1 MMRIKIYI
9 CVGLFLQFLTVEQA
23 VLAATCSC
31 AGVSLSSSIQL
42 NNFEPQI
49 LDLSVHV
56 TQSDISKLVSGRNTV
71 NDETLR
77 NRETETYLL
86 QASYGIT
93 EKFAVTGVMSWVE
106 HSRSIGSN
114 QSPSERSSGI
124 GDSLLVASYSFAKI
138 TPFNSHGLAFGLGLR
153 IPTGEDSNGTP
164 ITYAEDLQPGQ
175 GAWGS
180 SLWFNYQYAIDQ
192 QASLIVLLDGNF
204 STNNSNDRGYSFDSE
219 WSLNSTISYQVSP
232 EWATSVGLAFRDANP
247 HLRQDVSIPNTGGRW
262 LDRTMSA
269 SYSINPTS
277 SISLA
282 YRIPIARDLN
292 GALQFTTRDSMTLS
306 WSTRFK

>member
-1 MMRIKIYI
+1 MLRYKSYLWIALSLLVIGKNRP
-9 CVGLFLQFLTVEQA
+9 VF
-23 VLAATCSC
+23 AATCSC

-42 NNFEPQI
+42 NNFEPQV

-56 TQSDISKLVSGRNTV
+56 TQSDISKLVSGRDTV

-93 EKFAVTGVMSWVE
+93 ENFAVTGVMSWVE
-106 HSRSIGSN
+106 HSRSIGSS
-114 QSPSERSSGI
+114 QSPSERSSGM
-124 GDSLLVASYSFAKI
+124 GDSLVVASYSFAKI
-138 TPFNSHGLAFGLGLR
+138 TPFTSHGFALGLGLR
-153 IPTGEDSNGTP
+153 IPTGENSNGSP
-164 ITYAEDLQPGQ
+164 ITFAEDLQPSQ

-180 SLWFNYQYAIDQ
+180 SLWFNYQYALDQ
-192 QASLIVLLDGNF
+192 QASFTVFIDGNF

-219 WSLNSTISYQVSP
+219 WNLSSGINYQLSSA
-232 EWATSVGLAFRDANP
+232 WTTSVGLAYRDANP

-262 LDRTMSA
+262 LDGTISA

-282 YRIPIARDLN
+282 YRIPVARDLN

-306 WSTRFK
+306 WSSRFK